1 MTTPPR
7 SQSPVRPTSPPL
19 HGEPPH
25 RSALA
30 TLARLT
36 HAVADL
42 AAAFE
47 ATLAEWARKARKG
60 RKHT

>member
-7 SQSPVRPTSPPL
+7 SQGPVQPTSPPA
-19 HGEPPH
+19 HSESPH
-25 RSALA
+25 RPALTA
-30 TLARLT
+30 RARLV

-47 ATLAEWARKARKG
+47 ATLAEWARKARNKLP
-60 RKHT
+60 